1 MLKARSHTERPEQIR
16 VERNLNRRHLSPS
29 MTKLKCVDLTL
40 LPFSLLSFPFHAFIF
55 SSALHTPF
63 RVFLQVFAVLD
74 VHGAMHARFLCLV
87 QEKFIIARGHGSRG
101 RGIIAQFILTYR
113 FNSIALRGPLS
124 IAQSGNVYAVYF
136 SFERQA
142 YYAFSLFS

>member
-1 MLKARSHTERPEQIR
+1 MLKARSHTTRPEQIR
-16 VERNLNRRHLSPS
+16 VERKLNRRHLSPS

-40 LPFSLLSFPFHAFIF
+40 LPFSLLPFPFHAFVF
-55 SSALHTPF
+55 SSALHTPV

-87 QEKFIIARGHGSRG
+87 QEKFIIARG